1 MPDPGLP
8 QPSRRLINPDRTL
21 YWLIALMLLITILSL
36 AIYDR
41 LRYRPI
47 MTVDIEAIL
56 QHKLDQLQQQNSGL
70 KQDEMVQLSQQ
81 WAQQLASEVA
91 TLTTEYNA
99 VVLVRP
105 AVIQGSIDMT
115 IPLLNRLNG
124 ANP

>member
-1 MPDPGLP
+1 MPDPRLT
-8 QPSRRLINPDRTL
+8 QPSRRLINPDRNL
-21 YWLIALMLLITILSL
+21 YWLIALMFTITVLSL
-36 AIYDR
+36 VIYDR

-56 QHKLDQLQQQNSGL
+56 QHKLDQLQQQNSGVN
-70 KQDEMVQLSQQ
+70 QDEMVQLSQQ

-115 IPLLNRLNG
+115 GPLLTRLSG
-124 ANP
+124 TAP